1 MSNKTLSAT
10 PLKAFSCWTAK
21 YYFSKLYL
29 STIKNR
35 TKVST
40 CNTIKI
46 RYNRVMTTIFP
57 FIGSA
62 FVFLII
68 AIAGIEICKKRKIL
82 DRPGADVPVRPRV
95 PNMQGV
101 FLIIAFFATTAL
113 FFPSYYNEPAFLGL
127 AVWGGFIML
136 FSVVDTILE
145 SYFQSGIKAKYRLV
159 LQVIAWLI
167 ALWVWGVGIQEFV
180 ISGDFTWVLSWGV
193 ATILTVLW
201 FMWFMNAINWFDGIN
216 GLASWIS
223 TIWFATV
230 YFLLQWVV
238 LPYYSNVITPESMA
252 TLSMTT
258 NIAFLLTL
266 WWIVYTTIEYK
277 PIGLLRDIGIVF
289 YWYALA
295 YLSLLWG
302 AKIGTLLV
310 VLSLPIFDSIWV
322 FINRIFVMKKNPMK
336 KDWTHLHYRLMA
348 LWRSRS
354 EVRWFVRWWSVF
366 FMIIMLLQDT
376 NRMSKIII
384 FVLMA
389 AIFFGVNIYLFWV
402 KKLPMEYK
410 VKK

>member
-1 MSNKTLSAT
+1 
-10 PLKAFSCWTAK
+10 
-21 YYFSKLYL
+21 
-29 STIKNR
+29 
-35 TKVST
+35 
-40 CNTIKI
+40 
-46 RYNRVMTTIFP
+46 MTTIFP

-62 FVFLII
+62 IVFLII

-82 DRPGADVPVRPRV
+82 DRPGADVPPRPRV
-95 PNMQGV
+95 PNMQWI
-101 FLIIAFFATTAL
+101 FLILAFFATTAL
-113 FFPSYYNEPAFLGL
+113 FFPSYYNQPAFVGL
-127 AVWGGFIML
+127 AVGGAFIML
-136 FSVVDTILE
+136 FSVADTILD
-145 SYFQSGIKAKYRLV
+145 SYFNSGIKAKYRLV
-159 LQVIAWLI
+159 LQAVAWFI
-167 ALWVWGVGIQEFV
+167 ALGVWGVGIQEFV
-180 ISGDFTWVLSWGV
+180 LTGNATFFLPASI

-216 GLASWIS
+216 GLASGIS

-230 YFLLQWVV
+230 YFLLQRVV
-238 LPYYSNVITPESMA
+238 LPYYSSVITPENMA

-277 PIGLLRDIGIVF
+277 PIWLLRDIGIVF
-289 YWYALA
+289 YGYVLA
-295 YLSLLWG
+295 YLALLGG

-322 FINRIFVMKKNPMK
+322 FINRLFVMKKNPMK
-336 KDWTHLHYRLMA
+336 KDYSHLHYRLMA
-348 LWRSRS
+348 LGRSRS
-354 EVRWFVRWWSVF
+354 EVRWFVRWWSLF

-384 FVLMA
+384 FMLMA
-389 AIFFGVNIYLFWV
+389 AIFFWVNIYLFWV